1 MATGRIGVTP
11 VLRTRWSDQPTAGTT
26 VLSGLDDNSVA
37 LVYDAGYEAVYR
49 NGVLLSRGNDY
60 TATNGT
66 TVTLIDATLAGDI
79 IEIFANDLVPLTDAI
94 SKGQYTAKGALLSA
108 SAASTPGVLTVGS
121 NDQVLTAD
129 STAVTGLK
137 WATPSSVGKVLQVVS
152 ASTSTEATNTTTTF
166 ATTNLTATI
175 TPTSATSKV
184 LVLVSQN
191 GVLKDTTAAQ
201 AVKLQLLRGA
211 TVLSS
216 IGDRI
221 GWTNTAIYNNT
232 AASFNWL
239 DSPATT
245 SATTYKTEF
254 AKLDADAGSTVYVQN
269 SNSAN
274 KAVST
279 ITLMEIGA

>member
-1 MATGRIGVTP
+1 MATVTP
-11 VLRTRWSDQPTAGTT
+11 IYNWPVPTSSDLVKNGATAIE
-26 VLSGLDDNSVA
+26 A
-37 LVYDAGYEAVYR
+37 LGDAV
-49 NGVLLSRGNDY
+49 
-60 TATNGT
+60 
-66 TVTLIDATLAGDI
+66 DATMATM
-79 IEIFANDLVPLTDAI
+79 VPKSIVD
-94 SKGQYTAKGALLSA
+94 AKGDLI
-108 SAASTPGVLTVGS
+108 AATAADTVARLAIGT
-121 NDQVLTAD
+121 NNQVLTAD
-129 STAVTGLK
+129 SAQATGMK
-137 WATPSSVGKVLQVVS
+137 WATPAGGGGKVLQVIH

-211 TVLSS
+211 TVISS
-216 IGDRI
+216 INDRA

-232 AASFNWL
+232 AVSINWL

-254 AKLDADAGSTVYVQN
+254 AQLDASGGSTVYVQN
-269 SNSAN
+269 SNSPT